1 MDYVITAS
9 ELYQKAKEILN
20 SGMDY
25 VAISLMEPDNSC
37 PDDPLPAG
45 VHFEAFTKTCPDGW
59 IDFEEIDVVDLSN

>member
-37 PDDPLPAG
+37 PDDPLPAD
-45 VHFEAFTKTCPDGW
+45 VHFEAFTTTCPAGW
-59 IDFEEIDVVDLSN
+59 IDFDEIDVVDLSN